1 MAESGTFYS
10 IIIDPLLFRLR
21 KRIKTEIRS
30 GERVIDI
37 ACGTGAQLFELL
49 EKADSVTGVDIS
61 ESMIAYAKKNS
72 EKRNITNAEFFVEN
86 ATNLSRF
93 YGRNFDVATL
103 SLALHQFEPELYSSV
118 LDEMRKVAKR
128 IIIIDY
134 AVPLPNNYAGIGSR
148 IAEFLAGNEHN
159 QNFKKYYKSGGLNQI
174 LSNNKL
180 SIEKTILFGKDAFQL
195 VVAY

>member
-1 MAESGTFYS
+1 MENGFTYKN
-10 IIIDPLLFRLR
+10 IIDPILKPMRFRVVN
-21 KRIKTEIRS
+21 EINP

-37 ACGTGAQLFELL
+37 ACGTGAQAFELI
-49 EKADSVTGVDIS
+49 KNGNSVTGIDYS
-61 ESMIAYAKKNS
+61 RSMIAHARKTCK
-72 EKRNITNAEFFVEN
+72 KRNITNAEFFVED

-93 YGRNFDVATL
+93 YSRNFDVATL
-103 SLALHQFEPELYSSV
+103 SLALHQFNPELYSSI

-148 IAEFLAGNEHN
+148 IAEFFAGNEHN
-159 QNFKKYYKSGGLNQI
+159 QNFKKYYKTGGLNQI

-180 SIEKTILFGKDAFQL
+180 SIEKTVLFGKDAFQL